1 MNNNINVMDVELE
14 LYRRV
19 LRYWIA
25 KHEDFS
31 LLQDKDSLSEYCS
44 WYNCNNLYFSCF
56 KDIKNP
62 ILTVSRDA
70 FEKYVRRCMI
80 DRFNTIL
87 YQQVRQ
93 DVKKEVDD
101 LHMRQLQVM
110 SEVAELEALP
120 YRSQSDDFKY
130 SYLSKQCLKIQDDLD
145 HLEPILWWF
154 SWGNPHFK
162 IVTCKDVSLVVQLVS
177 K

>member
-62 ILTVSRDA
+62 ILTVSREY
-70 FEKYVRRCMI
+70 FFKYVNRCMI
-80 DRFNTIL
+80 GRFNTIL
-87 YQQVRQ
+87 YQKVRD
-93 DVKKEVDD
+93 DVQKEVDD

-162 IVTCKDVSLVVQLVS
+162 LMTCKDVALVVQLVS
-177 K
+177 R

>member
-1 MNNNINVMDVELE
+1 MNVMDIELE
-14 LYRRV
+14 LFRRV
-19 LRYWIA
+19 LRYWIV
-25 KHEDFS
+25 KHESFS
-31 LLQDKDSLSEYCS
+31 LLQDKDSMSEYCS
-44 WYNCNNLYFSCF
+44 GWTFNTLFFECF
-56 KDIKNP
+56 KDIDKP
-62 ILTVSRDA
+62 TLTVSRDS

-87 YQQVRQ
+87 YQKVRE
-93 DVKKEVDD
+93 DVQKEVDD
-101 LHMRQLQVM
+101 LYMRQLQAM
-110 SEVAELEALP
+110 AEVSELEERP

-162 IVTCKDVSLVVQLVS
+162 LMTCKDVALVVQLVLR
-177 K
+177 

>member
-1 MNNNINVMDVELE
+1 
-14 LYRRV
+14 
-19 LRYWIA
+19 
-25 KHEDFS
+25 
-31 LLQDKDSLSEYCS
+31 
-44 WYNCNNLYFSCF
+44 
-56 KDIKNP
+56 
-62 ILTVSRDA
+62 
-70 FEKYVRRCMI
+70 MI

-120 YRSQSDDFKY
+120 YRLQSDDFKY